1 MKYIITENQFKFI
14 RRYEQIKEKVSDFL
28 MGHNIPSFYSFDDF
42 LTELAWNV
50 SGDIVNKMNI
60 PQDEYPM
67 FRNQMIRFIKN
78 NFYEELK
85 EYWERRKK

>member
-1 MKYIITENQFKFI
+1 
-14 RRYEQIKEKVSDFL
+14 
-28 MGHNIPSFYSFDDF
+28 MGHNIPTFYSFDDF
-42 LTELAWNV
+42 LTELSWDV